1 MEQENNNFNLA
12 TSNNFIFLGIMAEYN
27 QDVALY
33 STFTVVNACLG
44 AAIFFFHST
53 GNEAVRAKI
62 GGLVGGA
69 KK

>member
-1 MEQENNNFNLA
+1 
-12 TSNNFIFLGIMAEYN
+12 MAEYN
-27 QDVALY
+27 QDVGLY

-53 GNEAVRAKI
+53 GNESVRMKI
-62 GGLVGGA
+62 GGLVGV

>member
-1 MEQENNNFNLA
+1 
-12 TSNNFIFLGIMAEYN
+12 MAEYN

>member
-1 MEQENNNFNLA
+1 MWSNFLFA
-12 TSNNFIFLGIMAEYN
+12 SVSSFYFVLGVMAEYN

-53 GNEAVRAKI
+53 GNESVRAKI
-62 GGLVGGA
+62 SSLMGG